1 MNDMRKLMEAVQL
14 NEYLVR
20 EGESIDTLLQLN
32 VFGDMGMREDPELF
46 TDDPD
51 NGSHVSPEWLEV
63 IQDYQGEA
71 EERML
76 QIQGEAENGRKLTRA
91 EAEAAENTWYDGSD
105 AYQSEPEAV
114 EWLPDVYAN
123 QLNTV
128 ENILHGLIDDEEEGD
143 YAPFGEGLEEAYD
156 DEVDGPNPFGTDAE
170 VLKQL
175 VRELQKLERDTSRVY
190 REATQSRG
198 RSDFGE
204 MAVNEL
210 GMTLTDIT
218 NIVEKYEDFG

>member
-1 MNDMRKLMEAVQL
+1 MNEMRKLMEMVQL

-20 EGESIDTLLQLN
+20 EGESIETLLLLN

-51 NGSHVSPEWLEV
+51 NGNQISREWADV
-63 IQDYQGEA
+63 IEDHQGEA

-76 QIQGEAENGRKLTRA
+76 QIQDEAKSGRKLTRA

-105 AYQSEPEAV
+105 AYQSEEEAV
-114 EWLPDVYAN
+114 EWLPDIYAN

-156 DEVDGPNPFGTDAE
+156 EEVDGPNPFGSDRE
-170 VLKQL
+170 VLSQL
-175 VRELQKLERDTSRVY
+175 VRELQKLERNTARVFTEMSR
-190 REATQSRG
+190 SRM
-198 RSDFGE
+198 RADFSRF
-204 MAVNEL
+204 AINEFSE
-210 GMTLTDIT
+210 TLTEIT
-218 NIVEKYEDFG
+218 DLVEKYEDFG